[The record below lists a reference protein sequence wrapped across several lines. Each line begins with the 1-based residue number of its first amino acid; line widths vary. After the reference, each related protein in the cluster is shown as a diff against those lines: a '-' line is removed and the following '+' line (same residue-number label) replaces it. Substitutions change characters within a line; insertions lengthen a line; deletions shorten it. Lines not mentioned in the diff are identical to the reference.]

1 VIVLEHQLIPG
12 TPPSIKLNSIATN
25 YERIYVYN
33 ATDMYN
39 LQGIIPINLSVL
51 IIDFLLQFI
60 NNDEVETTITDK
72 LTFVLDKDLTYRQS
86 IDITIDA
93 NEFSSTNK
101 KLDIYMRSIVELV
114 LRCY

>member
-1 VIVLEHQLIPG
+1 MKEFMFIMLPIC
-12 TPPSIKLNSIATN
+12 IIYRYNS
-25 YERIYVYN
+25 YK
-33 ATDMYN
+33 
-39 LQGIIPINLSVL
+39 PISSNNR
-51 IIDFLLQFI
+51 DFLLQFI

-101 KLDIYMRSIVELV
+101 KLDIYMRSDIN
-114 LRCY
+114 RN

>member
-1 VIVLEHQLIPG
+1 
-12 TPPSIKLNSIATN
+12 
-25 YERIYVYN
+25 
-33 ATDMYN
+33 MYN

-51 IIDFLLQFI
+51 IIERLLQFI

-86 IDITIDA
+86 IDITDA

-101 KLDIYMRSIVELV
+101 KLDIYM
-114 LRCY
+114 